1 MGGAPL
7 SLLYLIEQLDPR
19 RFLPEVLFL
28 GAGGE
33 EVELYRR
40 HGIPVHLRSDISI
53 FPHARNAFLALRSLR
68 PWEVVTRALQI
79 VPSARR
85 MRDFLRGRPFDLV
98 HLNTS
103 TLLPAGVGA
112 AWAGLPVVWHVREPL
127 HPGLLGLRRRL
138 VRDCIRRCSRAILA
152 ISRFDGEPWEGES
165 ALHVVYNFVNFDQF
179 DRRRDGRS
187 FRHATG
193 LPADRPIVGMLGG
206 VIHSKGADVLVE
218 AAARV
223 RSTRP
228 DVLFVIAGYPP
239 TDAGSPSRL
248 KRGVRRL
255 LERSGALPSVE
266 RRVLDLMSLHG
277 LDDTVRFVG
286 MRSDVPDLLAACSV
300 LVWPATVSHFAR
312 PIIEA
317 GAMGRPVVASD
328 LPSSRE
334 LVRHGTT
341 GLLVPPSDAD
351 ALAKAILELVGSARE
366 ARRMGDAG
374 YALARERYD
383 ARRNASAVI
392 AIYDSILAESAH
404 RGVAG

>member
-1 MGGAPL
+1 
-7 SLLYLIEQLDPR
+7 
-19 RFLPEVLFL
+19 
-28 GAGGE
+28 
-33 EVELYRR
+33 
-40 HGIPVHLRSDISI
+40 
-53 FPHARNAFLALRSLR
+53 
-68 PWEVVTRALQI
+68 
-79 VPSARR
+79 
-85 MRDFLRGRPFDLV
+85 
-98 HLNTS
+98 
-103 TLLPAGVGA
+103 
-112 AWAGLPVVWHVREPL
+112 
-127 HPGLLGLRRRL
+127 
-138 VRDCIRRCSRAILA
+138 
-152 ISRFDGEPWEGES
+152 
-165 ALHVVYNFVNFDQF
+165 VNFDQF

-223 RSTRP
+223 RSRRP

-266 RRVLDLMSLHG
+266 RRVRDLMSVHG
-277 LDDTVRFVG
+277 LDETVRFVG

-300 LVWPATVSHFAR
+300 LTWPATVSHFAR

-341 GLLVPPSDAD
+341 GLLVPPSDAG
-351 ALAKAILELVGSARE
+351 ALAEAILGLVGSARE

-374 YALARERYD
+374 YNLARERYD

-392 AIYDSILAESAH
+392 AIYDSILAESVH